1 MTSKINYLTAIE
13 DLALGKFKSQEP
25 TRSLVVPGFYE
36 IDSILSVQ
44 GTVQVGED
52 YEQRIS
58 PKLPWRDLFFAA
70 ISRIPNVEERKDFVE
85 AVLNGRFPAIRHSVV
100 DEIKACEDRLLAK
113 TKVPCKGK
121 VNINLSVEGITNEV
135 LA

>member
-1 MTSKINYLTAIE
+1 MTSKINHLTAIE

-25 TRSLVVPGFYE
+25 TRDMIVPGFYE

-44 GTVQVGED
+44 GTIKVGED

-58 PKLPWRDLFFAA
+58 PKLPWRDLFFSAL
-70 ISRIPNVEERKDFVE
+70 SRMEQTERQWFVE
-85 AVLNGRFPAIRHSVV
+85 FVKKGKKPAITSRAAG
-100 DEIKACEDRLLAK
+100 EIEIYSEQLLAK

-121 VNINLSVEGITNEV
+121 VNINLSVEGITNEALV
-135 LA
+135 